1 MKNEVEIDPDTPL
14 RLKTAVEVAFPFGG
28 MTVSGLRRE
37 AKKGHLAIEEIAGKQ
52 FTTLRHIQEMRE
64 KCRDNPRVRDCGLI
78 QNEKKMGN
86 SASGQRGLSA
96 TERAKIST
104 SCARGERAEAERAL
118 AKYIAAKYQPSR
130 QRDRDPAQTL
140 VLDVLNLYMAEV
152 ASKHSRPDETKQR
165 ILTLAD
171 FWQPYMLTDISGEL
185 CRDYVKWRV
194 GQPWKSSKPE
204 ITNCPARTVTEA
216 TARREL
222 EDLRAAINHHIGENR
237 CSQVISVVLPQKS
250 APRANW
256 LTRSQVA
263 QLNSGSVASQ
273 TGISR

>member
-1 MKNEVEIDPDTPL
+1 
-14 RLKTAVEVAFPFGG
+14 
-28 MTVSGLRRE
+28 
-37 AKKGHLAIEEIAGKQ
+37 
-52 FTTLRHIQEMRE
+52 
-64 KCRDNPRVRDCGLI
+64 
-78 QNEKKMGN
+78 
-86 SASGQRGLSA
+86 
-96 TERAKIST
+96 
-104 SCARGERAEAERAL
+104 
-118 AKYIAAKYQPSR
+118 
-130 QRDRDPAQTL
+130 
-140 VLDVLNLYMAEV
+140 MAEV

-237 CSQVISVVLPQKS
+237 CSQVISVVLPQKA
-250 APRANW
+250 APK
-256 LTRSQVA
+256 
-263 QLNSGSVASQ
+263 G
-273 TGISR
+273 